1 MQVSH
6 RNTRMEEQLNR
17 HHGATARSFSE
28 DAQILLTGP
37 SELGPEMLLDTFDLG
52 IIPSAASAEARPEH
66 GLQPRRWTDRIRK
79 PVRSL
84 QVNPRL
90 RSYVNKLRGGGV
102 RTLEVAHDTVRNQRS
117 YDRRMAALITSVYHH
132 TNIRTKSRP
141 KPLSQEHISSYCDF
155 MILGMNNLTRLP
167 RFGQCEHVRNF
178 ANLFTYI
185 VSTTVVRFKSHV
197 ERTCAEVLDVHTT
210 ELRIDGG
217 GIPSISNGLNAQRSK
232 HGDQRSNRVS
242 VNDWVADAQKTVVI
256 MDTST
261 GYIHGPERT
270 VAEINSMIDPVES
283 TGTFT
288 FVNCDTWLALPTISF
303 SGSFEELKFTPND
316 YVIKTTDG
324 KCMSVFV
331 SSKSD
336 ERFWRFGIAA
346 HRHRYVIYNE
356 FRKLVEFAAAKCP

>member
-1 MQVSH
+1 
-6 RNTRMEEQLNR
+6 
-17 HHGATARSFSE
+17 
-28 DAQILLTGP
+28 
-37 SELGPEMLLDTFDLG
+37 LGSQYQRFCMLLDTFNDATWVASVTVRSHAWQSKHKFDPSGSRQSREGMTVPHGTDFVQGRAVQDKLVIGEHPLAGFIFLLG
-52 IIPSAASAEARPEH
+52 EKLPETHVLPSSVDGVLGLARPSSAVNEKVNFWRQMKE
-66 GLQPRRWTDRIRK
+66 GLIRPIFGIKLCPREDPSQGTGELVLGSVCHQCK
-79 PVRSL
+79 KGP
-84 QVNPRL
+84 
-90 RSYVNKLRGGGV
+90 
-102 RTLEVAHDTVRNQRS
+102 
-117 YDRRMAALITSVYHH
+117 ITQFH
-132 TNIRTKSRP
+132 
-141 KPLSQEHISSYCDF
+141 L
-155 MILGMNNLTRLP
+155 LP
-167 RFGQCEHVRNF
+167 GPYWSFEIEQ
-178 ANLFTYI
+178 
-185 VSTTVVRFKSHV
+185 
-197 ERTCAEVLDVHTT
+197 
-210 ELRIDGG
+210 
-217 GIPSISNGLNAQRSK
+217 
-232 HGDQRSNRVS
+232 VS
-242 VNDWVADAQKTVVI
+242 VNDWVVDAQKTVVI